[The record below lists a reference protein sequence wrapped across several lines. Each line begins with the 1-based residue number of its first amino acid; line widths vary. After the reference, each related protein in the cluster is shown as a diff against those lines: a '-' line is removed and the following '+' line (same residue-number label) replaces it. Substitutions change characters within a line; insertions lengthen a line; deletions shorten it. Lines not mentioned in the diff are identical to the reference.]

1 MGHGPDEPVRAT
13 NLASGHVAGRVTQ
26 IGTVHGGVHLHSPP
40 RPVVTLPYRTVS
52 IPQHATALQSRAAT
66 DELARILD
74 HGDTAV
80 LISSSAVRA
89 GVISGLGGV
98 GKTQIALTYAEQAWA
113 AGMLD
118 LLVWVT
124 AGSRDAIVSA
134 YAELATELDGHTDPD
149 PDRGARRLL
158 SWLAT
163 TQARWLIVLDDLQ
176 QPHDLDGLW
185 PPARET
191 GRVIVTTRR
200 RDAALRGPCRRQ
212 IDIGLFTS
220 REAHNYLR
228 DALADQPLLRD
239 DITELASS
247 LGYLPLALAQ
257 ATAYMIDRDLS
268 CTAYLARWNDRHRR
282 LATLFPETD
291 GLPDQQRATIATTWS
306 LSIEHANQL
315 EPAGLAR
322 PMLDVASMLDANGI
336 PTEVFATGAVTGLLT
351 AITEREVDAE
361 EAHDALGCLHRLT
374 LITRSPDSAAQA
386 VRVHAL
392 VQRATREAMPEAYRA
407 RITHAAANALLEI
420 WPDVETDP
428 QLGQVLR
435 ANTATLAEHSGPQLW
450 TPDAHT
456 VLLRAGKSLG
466 DAGLIIEARTYFT
479 ELRSVAEQQLG
490 HAHPSTLTIRHGL
503 ARWQGEA
510 GDHAAAAAEFQRVLD
525 DRIRVLGPDHP
536 DTLRTRSSLADWR
549 ARAGDPAGAAEEYGQ
564 LLDNQLRV
572 LGRDHPDTSATRNNL
587 AYWRGEVGNPA
598 AAAAE
603 FERLFEERLRTLGPR
618 HPKTLRTLNNLAYWL
633 AASGNPAGAAAAL
646 DRLAHRQEGDDR

>member
-1 MGHGPDEPVRAT
+1 MDHGPDDPVRAT
-13 NLASGHVAGRVTQ
+13 NLASGHVAGRLTQ

-40 RPVVTLPYRTVS
+40 RPVVTLPHRTVS
-52 IPQHATALQSRAAT
+52 IPQHATALQPRSAT
-66 DELARILD
+66 DELARILG
-74 HGDTAV
+74 HGDTAI
-80 LISSSAVRA
+80 LTSNSAVRA

-98 GKTQIALTYAEQAWA
+98 GKTQIALAYAEQAWA
-113 AGMLD
+113 TGMLD

-124 AGSRDAIVSA
+124 ASSRDAIVSA

-163 TQARWLIVLDDLQ
+163 AKARWLIVLDDLQ

-185 PPARET
+185 PPTMET
-191 GRVIVTTRR
+191 GRVVVTTRR

-212 IDIGLFTS
+212 IGIGLFTS

-228 DALADQPLLRD
+228 DALADQPLLLD
-239 DITELASS
+239 NMTELASS

-257 ATAYMIDRDLS
+257 AVAYMIDRDLS
-268 CTAYLARWNDRHRR
+268 CT
-282 LATLFPETD
+282 LFPDTD

-336 PTEVFATGAVTGLLT
+336 PTDVFATSAVTGLLAT
-351 AITEREVDAE
+351 LTEREIDAA

-374 LITRSPDSAAQA
+374 LITRSQDSATHA

-392 VQRATREAMPEAYRA
+392 VQRATREAMPDAYRT
-407 RITHAAANALLEI
+407 RIAHAAADALLEI
-420 WPDVETDP
+420 WPDIEADP
-428 QLGQVLR
+428 QIGQVLR
-435 ANTATLAEHSGPQLW
+435 ANTATLAEHSGPHLW

-466 DAGLIIEARTYFT
+466 DAGLATKARTYFT
-479 ELRSVAEQQLG
+479 QLRSVAEQQLG
-490 HAHPSTLTIRHGL
+490 HSHPSTLTIRHGL

-510 GDHAAAAAEFQRVLD
+510 GDPATAAAEFHRVLE

-549 ARAGDPAGAAEEYGQ
+549 ARTGDPAGAAEEYERI
-564 LLDNQLRV
+564 LDNQLRV
-572 LGRDHPDTSATRNNL
+572 LGRDHPDTSTTRNNL
-587 AYWRGEVGNPA
+587 AYWRGEVGNPTA
-598 AAAAE
+598 AAAD
-603 FERLFEERLRTLGPR
+603 FERLFDERLRTLGPD

-633 AASGNPAGAAAAL
+633 AASGDPAGAAAAL
-646 DRLAHRQEGDDR
+646 DRLADRQDLNGR